1 MAAGKQGTVCLPA
14 TLDTPR
20 FLRLHRAARHSIGPQ
35 ETGPGRS
42 SSQRGER
49 APKDAL
55 ETCNPRDGSG
65 EQEVVISESLQGGE
79 EKRTSKCCDSLLVS
93 YSS

>member
-1 MAAGKQGTVCLPA
+1 MAAGKQGTIFLPS

-20 FLRLHRAARHSIGPQ
+20 FLRLHRAARHSVGPW
-35 ETGPGRS
+35 ETSPCRS
-42 SSQRGER
+42 SSWRAET
-49 APKDAL
+49 APKDEL

-65 EQEVVISESLQGGE
+65 EQEMVNSESQRGKE
-79 EKRTSKCCDSLLVS
+79 VKSMNKCCDSLLMS